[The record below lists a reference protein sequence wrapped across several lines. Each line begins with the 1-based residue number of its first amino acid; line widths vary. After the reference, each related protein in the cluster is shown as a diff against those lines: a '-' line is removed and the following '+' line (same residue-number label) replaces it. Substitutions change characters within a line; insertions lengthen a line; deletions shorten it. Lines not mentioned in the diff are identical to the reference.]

1 MATEVIIYTVV
12 HQPRRIKLPAQPIPH
27 GASIADIA
35 HCAFDDRMNER
46 YFHKVARTCYYP
58 ATETFL
64 RLVRHKAVKLSIGF
78 SLSFVE
84 QCQRWDPVLLGR
96 FRELVAE
103 PNVELVGVE
112 PYHNFLFLLDLPF
125 FVQRMRWMR
134 DELERIFGKRPR
146 VTDTTEMCMSASLY
160 DAIETAGFDAGM
172 LDGRPWV
179 MDWREPT
186 HLYRYGGGDT
196 RLFCRHYELSDDVGY
211 RFSNKT
217 WAKWPLTAD
226 TYADWLRQ
234 AWGEFVFIGWDY
246 ETFGEHHWAN
256 TGIFDFLD
264 HLPDALYR
272 RGAQFL
278 LPSEALDV
286 FHERTYELPLPAFP
300 TTWAGSGSM
309 EFFLGNAAQQAVFQL
324 MIHTYGVARLT
335 EDSALLDIA
344 LWLAQSDNLHL
355 IQWYGRGGAEA
366 EVSAYFT
373 PREWWELGSDRIIVE
388 QQRVYTNVLR
398 AMEPYLPA
406 RRAVRDAAEH
416 ALFERLEAL
425 RLRERAARRAREP
438 IELAARY

>member
-12 HQPRRIKLPAQPIPH
+12 HQPRRVKLPAQPIPV
-27 GASIADIA
+27 GASIEDIVR
-35 HCAFDDRMNER
+35 CAFDERMNER

-58 ATETFL
+58 ATERFL
-64 RLVRHKAVKLSIGF
+64 RLVRTKDLKLAIGF
-78 SLSFVE
+78 SISFLD
-84 QCQRWDPVLLGR
+84 QCQRWDPVLMAR

-103 PNVELVGVE
+103 PNVELIGVE
-112 PYHNFLFLLDLPF
+112 PYHNFIFLLDLPF
-125 FVQRMRWMR
+125 FVDRMRWMR

-160 DAIETAGFDAGM
+160 DAIEAAGFEAGL

-186 HLYRYGGGDT
+186 HLYHYNGRA
-196 RLFCRHYELSDDVGY
+196 RLFTRHFDLSDDVGY

-217 WAKWPLTAD
+217 WASWPLTAD
-226 TYADWLRQ
+226 TYAEWLRA
-234 AWGEFVFIGWDY
+234 AWGEFVFIGWDF
-246 ETFGEHHWAN
+246 ETFGEHHWAS

-272 RGAQFL
+272 RGARFM
-278 LPSEALDV
+278 LPSEALAAFSD
-286 FHERTYELPLPAFP
+286 RAYELPLPVFP
-300 TTWAGSGSM
+300 TTWAGTGSM
-309 EFFLGNAAQQAVFQL
+309 EFFLGNAAQQAIFQL

-335 EDSALLDIA
+335 QDPRLLDLA

-355 IQWYGRGGAEA
+355 IQWFGRGGSEA

-373 PREWWELGSDRIIVE
+373 PREWWDLGPDRIIVE

-406 RRAVRDAAEH
+406 RRADRDAAER
-416 ALFERLEAL
+416 ALRERLEMLRMREAL
-425 RLRERAARRAREP
+425 ARTAEP
-438 IELAARY
+438 LELVGRY